1 MAIGTLG
8 FAGLA
13 LTTVIIVFVVTLII
27 ESLFVWFGAKVAGV
41 DERRRTW
48 GNAILAVIL
57 MLILS
62 FILAFAG
69 GTTGF
74 VLGII
79 GAIAIIK
86 YVYSTAWV
94 KAIVAWVFMV
104 IAVFIVSIIAAILGI
119 GIGLTLI

>member
-1 MAIGTLG
+1 MAIGALS

-62 FILAFAG
+62 FILGFAG

-86 YVYSTAWV
+86 YIYTTSWG
-94 KAIVAWVFMV
+94 KAIIAWVFMV
-104 IAVFIVSIIAAILGI
+104 IAVIIVGVVLGI
-119 GIGLTLI
+119 GVLGLAFLG

>member
-1 MAIGTLG
+1 MAIGALS

-13 LTTVIIVFVVTLII
+13 LTTVLIFFVVWLVIA
-27 ESLFVWFGAKVAGV
+27 SLFVWFGVKVAGV

-57 MLILS
+57 MIVLSVILG
-62 FILAFAG
+62 FVGDTA
-69 GTTGF
+69 GF

>member
-1 MAIGTLG
+1 MAIGALS

-13 LTTVIIVFVVTLII
+13 LTTVLIFFVVWLVIA
-27 ESLFVWFGAKVAGV
+27 SLFVWFGVKVAGV

-57 MLILS
+57 MIVLSVILG
-62 FILAFAG
+62 FVGDTA
-69 GTTGF
+69 GF

-79 GAIAIIK
+79 GAIAMIK

>member
-1 MAIGTLG
+1 MAIGALS

-13 LTTVIIVFVVTLII
+13 LTTVLIFFVVWLVIA
-27 ESLFVWFGAKVAGV
+27 SLFVWFGVKVAGV

-57 MLILS
+57 MIVLSVILG
-62 FILAFAG
+62 FVGDTA
-69 GTTGF
+69 GF

-94 KAIVAWVFMV
+94 KAIVA
-104 IAVFIVSIIAAILGI
+104 
-119 GIGLTLI
+119 

>member
-1 MAIGTLG
+1 MVIPLVITT
-8 FAGLA
+8 FIVA
-13 LTTVIIVFVVTLII
+13 LVI
-27 ESLFVWFGAKVAGV
+27 ESLFVWFGVKVAGV
-41 DERRRTW
+41 DKRKRTW

-57 MLILS
+57 MLVLS
-62 FILAFAG
+62 FILGFVG
-69 GTTGF
+69 GTMGF

-94 KAIVAWVFMV
+94 KAIVAWIFMV

-119 GIGLTLI
+119 GIALI